1 MKKQGENINIISS
14 LIPQRTFN
22 EISINLIFWGE
33 IINSLDSTHAIYG
46 PAKAI
51 DPYFRGETAKPFQA
65 DRIVDAT
72 RRRIVRAFNRSL
84 YIGSIYA
91 RSRLPPPL
99 CDARAPSPPR

>member
-1 MKKQGENINIISS
+1 MHV
-14 LIPQRTFN
+14 QRNFN
-22 EISINLIFWGE
+22 QFNFLGRDYKLSRLFI
-33 IINSLDSTHAIYG
+33 HAIYG